1 MVDRFL
7 ERMGRARPYID
18 AQLETVLRVLRALD
32 RPVRRV
38 LDVGAGDGF
47 LASAVLAAFPTFAVL
62 IGVMMV
68 RRIGEYSITRPS
80 RDALY
85 TVVTREEKYKA
96 KSLIDTFVYR
106 GGDATAA
113 SVHALVK
120 STFGLGVSG
129 VAWCGAAIAAAWA
142 LVAWTLGGRHADLS
156 RRD

>member
-1 MVDRFL
+1 
-7 ERMGRARPYID
+7 
-18 AQLETVLRVLRALD
+18 
-32 RPVRRV
+32 
-38 LDVGAGDGF
+38 
-47 LASAVLAAFPTFAVL
+47 VLALFPTFAVL

-120 STFGLGVSG
+120 STFGLGVTG
-129 VAWCGAAIAAAWA
+129 VAWCGAAIAAVWA
-142 LVAWTLGGRHADLS
+142 LVAWALGGRHVDLS
-156 RRD
+156 RRAPQVSQQAAAGRNP